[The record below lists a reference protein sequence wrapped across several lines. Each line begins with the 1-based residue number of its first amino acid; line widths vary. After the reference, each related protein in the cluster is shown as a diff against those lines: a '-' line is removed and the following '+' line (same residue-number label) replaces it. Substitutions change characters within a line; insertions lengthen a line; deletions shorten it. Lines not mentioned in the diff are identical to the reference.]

1 MRGAILVGGASSR
14 MGRPKAGLM
23 FQSRSLLE
31 ASVAV
36 LRPYVQEVALVGH
49 LPEGVE
55 IDQRLELVD
64 DVPGISGP
72 LAGLVAALESDPE
85 FDWIVLASDMPGMSG
100 EAIEWLLEN
109 RSVTSPATVGL
120 LPGANSPEPLPG
132 IFCSSAASLIREF
145 IRSGGTSLR
154 GSLSHL
160 KAQQVAIPEHLRR
173 CWTNVN
179 TPEEWN
185 RFADQEN
192 HEANQGK

>member
-109 RSVTSPATVGL
+109 RSVTSP
-120 LPGANSPEPLPG
+120 
-132 IFCSSAASLIREF
+132 
-145 IRSGGTSLR
+145 
-154 GSLSHL
+154 
-160 KAQQVAIPEHLRR
+160 
-173 CWTNVN
+173 
-179 TPEEWN
+179 
-185 RFADQEN
+185 
-192 HEANQGK
+192 